1 MYHDFKNLKLKS
13 VLFLAT
19 DLKKCLDSA
28 LQNLF
33 PCDFILQSFNKI
45 TIVFLHQ
52 SLKSLVLTMRR
63 LLLFSLS
70 RLINQSEKI
79 K

>member
-19 DLKKCLDSA
+19 DLKKSLDFA
-28 LQNLF
+28 LRIYFHVTSSYNSLIEIS
-33 PCDFILQSFNKI
+33 IL
-45 TIVFLHQ
+45 FLHQ

-70 RLINQSEKI
+70 QLINQSEKI